1 MYISTA
7 GKVVNSFNKT
17 VTIKPIGV
25 DEIVSRTHEYQ
36 FYFKKSKKETNP
48 TLA

>member
-7 GKVVNSFNKT
+7 GKVVNEFNKT
-17 VTIKPIGV
+17 ITLKPIGV
-25 DEIVSRTHEYQ
+25 DEIVSRTHEYEI
-36 FYFKKSKKETNP
+36 YMKKSKKETNP